1 MLAILV
7 TLLFALG
14 GGALTGLLMMCV
26 ARIQVAFAVYF
37 NIKNKLGSLDRSQ
50 SLFFIAPQKK
60 KMSITVKLAR
70 LGITKINLLQNS
82 YNKQQNSAANHLAL
96 NTTQSIVYPEDLP
109 KEQLFDDAFFFQVV
123 NIPVKDLFNVLFSK
137 NLLIWEKVGRGPPYP
152 ISLCLIYLNNS
163 K

>member
-1 MLAILV
+1 M
-7 TLLFALG
+7 
-14 GGALTGLLMMCV
+14 
-26 ARIQVAFAVYF
+26 
-37 NIKNKLGSLDRSQ
+37 NIT
-50 SLFFIAPQKK
+50 A
-60 KMSITVKLAR
+60 KLAR

-137 NLLIWEKVGRGPPYP
+137 NVLIWEKWGGVSPYP
-152 ISLCLIYLNNS
+152 ISLRLFYLNNS

>member
-1 MLAILV
+1 
-7 TLLFALG
+7 
-14 GGALTGLLMMCV
+14 
-26 ARIQVAFAVYF
+26 
-37 NIKNKLGSLDRSQ
+37 
-50 SLFFIAPQKK
+50 
-60 KMSITVKLAR
+60 MSITVKLAR
-70 LGITKINLLQNS
+70 LEITKINLLQNS

>member
-1 MLAILV
+1 
-7 TLLFALG
+7 
-14 GGALTGLLMMCV
+14 
-26 ARIQVAFAVYF
+26 
-37 NIKNKLGSLDRSQ
+37 
-50 SLFFIAPQKK
+50 
-60 KMSITVKLAR
+60 MSITVKLAR

-137 NLLIWEKVGRGPPYP
+137 NVLIWEKWGGVSPYP
-152 ISLCLIYLNNS
+152 ISLRLFYLNNS